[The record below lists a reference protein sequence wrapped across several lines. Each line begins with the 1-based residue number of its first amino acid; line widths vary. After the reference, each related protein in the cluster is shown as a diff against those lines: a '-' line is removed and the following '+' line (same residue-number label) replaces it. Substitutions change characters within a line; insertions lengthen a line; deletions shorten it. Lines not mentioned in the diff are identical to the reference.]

1 MELFIVGLITS
12 CASKAPTPAITEDF
26 TKDFTLPNIQEFQR
40 HFLTDIANIIRKIAT
55 EPAEQIEQFYKQILF
70 NAMIGNT
77 DDHLKN
83 FSMLHNDAGWKL
95 TPAYDLL
102 PDIEN
107 RSEHVLDFGYT
118 GPILCICDYKTAVKL
133 IIN

>member
-1 MELFIVGLITS
+1 
-12 CASKAPTPAITEDF
+12 
-26 TKDFTLPNIQEFQR
+26 
-40 HFLTDIANIIRKIAT
+40 
-55 EPAEQIEQFYKQILF
+55 
-70 NAMIGNT
+70 MIGNT

-133 IIN
+133 IINWLNRMNKYNEEFNAIYDSTSL